1 MRLAHVKGIGFAN
14 RPWEAALKKKFG
26 HDLGFS

>member
-14 RPWEAALKKKFG
+14 GPWEAAIKKKIG
-26 HDLGFS
+26 YDMVP